1 MAKTVK
7 ERNKEKIDKHG
18 KDFQNKRAGTKKYMK
33 ERFKKP
39 LNSPRSHDI
48 ASQCGQH
55 AANHPLRE
63 IGMVQDHITKLEALE
78 DARNKSDLPASFKG
92 KYASDL
98 IDLNVL
104 LSELKAMPDEPAYP
118 ELEGET

>member
-1 MAKTVK
+1 MSETV
-7 ERNKEKIDKHG
+7 
-18 KDFQNKRAGTKKYMK
+18 Q
-33 ERFKKP
+33 
-39 LNSPRSHDI
+39 DI
-48 ASQCGQH
+48 ILSGQH
-55 AANHPLRE
+55 AADHPLKE